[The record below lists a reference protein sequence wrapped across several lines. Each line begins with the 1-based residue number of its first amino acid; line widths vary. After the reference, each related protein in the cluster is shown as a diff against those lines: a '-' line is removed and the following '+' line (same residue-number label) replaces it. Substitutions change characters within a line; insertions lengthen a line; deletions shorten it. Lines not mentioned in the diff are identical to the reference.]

1 MIRKILYLSAIIF
14 VLISIT
20 LLFFFIF
27 KSEVVYNGENRN
39 YYLNYYWICI
49 ILIIFSIVCLKYYYN
64 PYWLIT
70 LLTIVFSLYSFQFY
84 YIYNHYEKVKYFN
97 ENFNSNEKR
106 INLFEKNNSVY
117 DTRNRK
123 EIYEQEVLRN
133 ENKTINI
140 TPKLFISED
149 DLLPLSGLPNKITI
163 YCNENGYYAEYLSDR
178 HGFNN
183 PDEEWDKSKNK
194 VIALGDSFINGAC
207 VNRPYDLVSVLRKNS
222 DKKNLAYLNLGMDSN
237 GPGFQLA
244 TLKEYHTKETEFILW
259 FYYENND
266 LAEVERDSKNI
277 ILQKYLNQPNFKQN
291 LSLNQ
296 RSLNQKINKKIQ
308 DEYKKIKEE
317 KIKEEKIKEE
327 KIKEEYK
334 LIIKYSDFIK
344 FKYLRS
350 QIHLNENKHNLEK
363 YKGYLAE
370 AKNFATK
377 KGSKLIFIF
386 LPEFGRYN
394 FNYRQ
399 RDKNYVEIIKLVN
412 ELDIDIIDLN
422 TKLFLKQENPNIFF
436 PFGMSGHYNKE
447 GYSKAAEI
455 INIFLNK
462 KNYN

>member
-1 MIRKILYLSAIIF
+1 LDLY
-14 VLISIT
+14 
-20 LLFFFIF
+20 
-27 KSEVVYNGENRN
+27 N
-39 YYLNYYWICI
+39 
-49 ILIIFSIVCLKYYYN
+49 LIIFSLLCLKYYHN
-64 PYWLIT
+64 PFWLIT

-84 YIYNHYEKVKYFN
+84 YIYNYNKKVKYFN
-97 ENFNSNEKR
+97 KQFNNNEKR
-106 INLFEKNNSVY
+106 INLFKKNNSVY

-133 ENKTINI
+133 ENKTLSISPAYSFIN
-140 TPKLFISED
+140 ED
-149 DLLPLSGLPNKITI
+149 DLLPLSGLANKITI

-266 LAEVERDSKNI
+266 LAEAERDSKNI

-291 LSLNQ
+291 LTLNQ
-296 RSLNQKINKKIQ
+296 RSLDQKINKKIQ
-308 DEYKKIKEE
+308 EEYKKVKEE
-317 KIKEEKIKEE
+317 E
-327 KIKEEYK
+327 IKEEYK
-334 LIIKYSDFIK
+334 SIIKYSDFIK
-344 FKYLRS
+344 FKYLRN
-350 QIHLNENKHNLEK
+350 QIHLNKDKHNLEK
-363 YKGYLAE
+363 YKSYLTE
-370 AKNFATK
+370 AKNFATS
-377 KGSKLIFIF
+377 KGSEFIFIF
-386 LPEFGRYN
+386 LPEFERYN
-394 FNYRQ
+394 LKYRQ
-399 RDKNYVEIIKLVN
+399 RDKNYMEIIKLVN

-436 PFGMSGHYNKE
+436 PFGMNGHYNKE

-455 INIFLNK
+455 INISINE